1 VQLIKE
7 VANMSDYKQ
16 PQVVPTP
23 SICFDT
29 DPNTLKASD
38 VNKKSGT
45 PRVSMGDPG
54 RNEVKSTGVAQRGK
68 GAATKG
74 FTSRGPLA

>member
-1 VQLIKE
+1 
-7 VANMSDYKQ
+7 MSDYKQ

-29 DPNTLKASD
+29 DPTTLKAGD
-38 VNKKSGT
+38 IGKKTGT

-54 RNEVKSTGVAQRGK
+54 RSDVKSTGVAQRGK